1 VTEILIAVIGL
12 LSATTAALIERVR
25 RDNIRVHGVTSTK
38 LDLLAKGL
46 GQSIDRV
53 REATERTEE
62 KVDDHVADHAK
73 GAFK

>member
-1 VTEILIAVIGL
+1 MTEILIAVIGL
-12 LSATTAALIERVR
+12 LSATTVALIERVR
-25 RDNIRVHGVTSTK
+25 RDNVRDHGLTSTK

-62 KVDDHVADHAK
+62 KVDDHVSDHAK

>member
-1 VTEILIAVIGL
+1 MTEILIAVIGL
-12 LSATTAALIERVR
+12 LSATTVALIERVR
-25 RDNIRVHGVTSTK
+25 RDNIRDHSLTSSK

-53 REATERTEE
+53 RESAERTEE
-62 KVDDHVADHAK
+62 KVDDHVSDHAK